1 MINKIA
7 SQVAVAASV
16 LAMGISSAQ
25 AYSTYSGIDQ
35 SAAIFT
41 NSEAAQTSFLN
52 GLIGVGTEN
61 FEGIALGTSAPIAL
75 TFPGAGTATLTGAA
89 EVLNIGMTCC
99 GRHAH
104 SGSQFIQTDSTNFSV
119 NFSTPV
125 AAFGFFGSDIG
136 EFGGDL
142 WLELTK
148 IGGGLIQIDVPDV
161 HLLNFVDASNLFFG
175 LIASNTDEQ
184 FTNAR
189 FYDAVSGSEDVFGFD
204 DMTVGSLGQVCTTG
218 CNVPEPGSLALAG
231 LALAG
236 LAGIRRR
243 KQ

>member
-1 MINKIA
+1 MFNKIA
-7 SQVAVAASV
+7 SRFAVAATVVATS
-16 LAMGISSAQ
+16 ISGAN
-25 AYSTYSGIDQ
+25 AYTTYSGIDQ
-35 SAAIFT
+35 SSAVFT
-41 NSEAAQTSFLN
+41 NSEAAQASFL
-52 GLIGVGTEN
+52 GSLIGVGTEN
-61 FEGIALGTSAPIAL
+61 FEGIALGTVAPIAL
-75 TFPGAGTATLTGAA
+75 TFPGAGTATLTGSA
-89 EVLNIGMTCC
+89 EVMNIGMTCC

-104 SGSQFIQTDSTNFSV
+104 SGTQFIQTDSTNFTV
-119 NFSTPV
+119 GFSAPV

-148 IGGGLIQIDVPDV
+148 VGGGLVQIDVPDV

-175 LIASNTDEQ
+175 LIAGNADEQ
-184 FTNAR
+184 FTNVR
-189 FYDAVSGSEDVFGFD
+189 FFDSVEESGDVFGFD
-204 DMTVGSLGQVCTTG
+204 DMTVGSLGQVCTS

>member
-1 MINKIA
+1 MIKKIA
-7 SQVAVAASV
+7 SHIAVAATILVAS
-16 LAMGISSAQ
+16 ISGAH
-25 AYSTYSGIDQ
+25 AYTTYSGIDQ
-35 SAAIFT
+35 SASVFT
-41 NSEAAQTSFLN
+41 NSEAAQGGFLSS
-52 GLIGVGTEN
+52 LTGVGTEN
-61 FEGIALGTSAPIAL
+61 FEGITLGTSAPIPL
-75 TFPGAGTATLTGAA
+75 TFPGAGTATLTGSAT
-89 EVLNIGMTCC
+89 VMNIGMTCC

-104 SGSQFIQTDSTNFSV
+104 SGSQFIETSSTNFTVGFSV
-119 NFSTPV
+119 PV

-142 WLELTK
+142 WLELTQS
-148 IGGGLIQIDVPDV
+148 GGGFIQIDVPDV
-161 HLLNFVDASNLFFG
+161 HLLNSVDASNLFFG
-175 LIASNTDEQ
+175 LIASNAGEQ

-189 FYDAVSGSEDVFGFD
+189 FYDAVTGSGDVFGFD

-236 LAGIRRR
+236 LVGVRRR

>member
-1 MINKIA
+1 MFKKFA
-7 SQVAVAASV
+7 SRFVFTATV
-16 LAMGISSAQ
+16 LATSISGAH
-25 AYSTYSGIDQ
+25 AYTTYSGIDQ
-35 SAAIFT
+35 NSAVFT
-41 NSEAAQTSFLN
+41 NSEAAQASFLGN
-52 GLIGVGTEN
+52 LIGVGTEN
-61 FEGIALGTSAPIAL
+61 FESIALGTTAPIAL
-75 TFPGAGTATLTGAA
+75 TFPGAGTATLTGSA
-89 EVLNIGMTCC
+89 EVINIGMTCC

-104 SGSQFIQTDSTNFSV
+104 SGTRFIETSSTNFTV
-119 NFSTPV
+119 GFSAPV

-148 IGGGLIQIDVPDV
+148 VGGGLIQIDVPDV
-161 HLLNFVDASNLFFG
+161 HLLRFVDASNLFFG
-175 LIASNTDEQ
+175 LIAGNADEQ
-184 FTNAR
+184 FTNVR
-189 FYDAVSGSEDVFGFD
+189 FFDSVAGSGDVFGFD
-204 DMTVGSLGQVCTTG
+204 DMTVGSLGQVCTN